1 MQVWVDHEVANLV
14 ALFLQAV
21 VHAYVIVAVHSVV
34 AHALV
39 AVEPVAYEAG
49 PAQL

>member
-1 MQVWVDHEVANLV
+1 MIL
-14 ALFLQAV
+14 AV
-21 VHAYVIVAVHSVV
+21 HSVIAHVYVVAVHSVV